1 MDRPFL
7 SLVTYGRVG
16 AAIGTQTLK
25 DNEVR
30 RKQIDA
36 RLAPEAVTADTA
48 RGTRDG
54 VAYQSLYPTDSQGG
68 QRN

>member
-1 MDRPFL
+1 MDRPLL

-16 AAIGTQTLK
+16 AAIGTQILK

-30 RKQIDA
+30 RKQIGA
-36 RLAPEAVTADTA
+36 RFAPEAVTADTA

-54 VAYQSLYPTDSQGG
+54 LSIALPNG
-68 QRN
+68 